1 MHTVIDDPS
10 RVAYAEIHDDE
21 AAATA
26 VLRNATPWLTD
37 RGVTIQRVLS
47 ANGSAYRSHA
57 WREACSELGS
67 IPSGPGPTGLAA
79 CMTWFLCPY
88 RPRQVEPVRQS
99 LPGAG
104 DQDAQHPT
112 SDPCSRPLRRPGA
125 IVRTSTEVTDR
136 PGWGTAG
143 HQPPPLQLADA
154 LAPQGGATDEQTSRH
169 QDGCDRA
176 RAPRLNRSRSCSV
189 GGRGRSAH
197 LGLRERRHRSR
208 SELPALGGAFV
219 LVLVVTGDV
228 DCSATLGI
236 AVEDGA
242 DAASALLGDFL
253 DEVTASQMRLAS
265 ITSKTS
271 LR

>member
-1 MHTVIDDPS
+1 MGTAFVHTVIDDPS

-136 PGWGTAG
+136 PGWALQATN
-143 HQPPPLQLADA
+143 HRLFSSPTPLRPRVARR
-154 LAPQGGATDEQTSRH
+154 TSRPAATRTAATVR
-169 QDGCDRA
+169 GPRA
-176 RAPRLNRSRSCSV
+176 ST
-189 GGRGRSAH
+189 GRGHVPSAAGGGPLTWGFVSGVTVRDRNFQPSVVRSY
-197 LGLRERRHRSR
+197 S
-208 SELPALGGAFV
+208 S
-219 LVLVVTGDV
+219 
-228 DCSATLGI
+228 S
-236 AVEDGA
+236 
-242 DAASALLGDFL
+242 
-253 DEVTASQMRLAS
+253 
-265 ITSKTS
+265 
-271 LR
+271 